1 MSSFHENYMA
11 DCTIVKEYGN
21 IASKVVNMNAC
32 MRAGI
37 ERKVSPKCSVN
48 DSKLNDNLSR
58 AKSHVKELALC
69 NVWDFWCTFTI
80 DPQKYDR
87 YNLKDFQRDF
97 SEFIHNYNRRTKEEQ
112 KVRYLL
118 VPELHKDGAWHM
130 HGFIRG
136 IRPNDL
142 YVNSYGYLTWR
153 SYEERFGFISMDAIK
168 NLTAAANYITK
179 YITKGFYNSGIEL
192 NAHMYYCSKGLN
204 KAKTLYKGYAR
215 VTCDWDYEDE
225 NGYVRVKWFDKTP
238 DGIMELVNSV
248 ELVTPQSI

>member
-21 IASKVVNMNAC
+21 IAIKVVNMNAC

-118 VPELHKDGAWHM
+118 VPELHKDGALHM
-130 HGFIRG
+130 H
-136 IRPNDL
+136 
-142 YVNSYGYLTWR
+142 
-153 SYEERFGFISMDAIK
+153 
-168 NLTAAANYITK
+168 
-179 YITKGFYNSGIEL
+179 
-192 NAHMYYCSKGLN
+192 
-204 KAKTLYKGYAR
+204 
-215 VTCDWDYEDE
+215 
-225 NGYVRVKWFDKTP
+225 
-238 DGIMELVNSV
+238 
-248 ELVTPQSI
+248 

>member
-11 DCTIVKEYGN
+11 DCTLVKEYGN
-21 IASKVVNMNAC
+21 IAIKVVNMNAC

-58 AKSHVKELALC
+58 AKSHVKDLALC

-112 KVRYLL
+112 
-118 VPELHKDGAWHM
+118 
-130 HGFIRG
+130 
-136 IRPNDL
+136 
-142 YVNSYGYLTWR
+142 
-153 SYEERFGFISMDAIK
+153 
-168 NLTAAANYITK
+168 
-179 YITKGFYNSGIEL
+179 
-192 NAHMYYCSKGLN
+192 
-204 KAKTLYKGYAR
+204 
-215 VTCDWDYEDE
+215 
-225 NGYVRVKWFDKTP
+225 
-238 DGIMELVNSV
+238 
-248 ELVTPQSI
+248 